1 MKTENFF
8 DESSEQSKVKSA
20 IVSKYFGTWSQIMI
34 RTQDNN
40 PQHTKRLAYID
51 LFAGPGRYKDGTK
64 STPLLV
70 LEKAIQDEVLRQRLV
85 TIFNDKDED
94 NTQSLQKE
102 IGELSGIKTMRYKPV
117 VQNNEIGTEI
127 IKSFEKHKLVPT
139 LFFID
144 PWGYKGL
151 SLKLVDT
158 AVKDWGCDCI
168 FFFNYNRISMGLPN
182 DKVEEHMNALFGKER
197 ADNLRLKLKPLSP
210 DEREL
215 MIVEE
220 ICQAI
225 QDMGREFV
233 LPFGFK
239 NESGARTKHYLIFVS
254 KNFRGYE
261 VMKNVMASESSDAHD
276 GIASFHYSPASERQ
290 PLLFGLTHSIESLQ
304 DTLLA
309 EFAGQALTMNEI
321 YKRHNVGT
329 PFVSKNYKIALA
341 NLQDAGLIQSD
352 RKRKGSFGDNV
363 NVTFPQR

>member
-1 MKTENFF
+1 MKTEKFF

-20 IVSKYFGTWSQIMI
+20 IVAKYFATWAQIMMA
-34 RTQDNN
+34 TQDQY
-40 PQHTKRLAYID
+40 PQHGKKIAYLD
-51 LFAGPGRYKDGTK
+51 LFAGPGRYEDGTQ
-64 STPLLV
+64 STPLMI
-70 LEKAIQDEVLRQRLV
+70 LEKAIQDEKLRERLV
-85 TIFNDKDED
+85 TIFNDKDEN
-94 NTQSLQKE
+94 NTRSLEKA
-102 IGELSGIKTMRYKPV
+102 IAELPGIESLRNPPV
-117 VQNNEIGTEI
+117 VQSSEVGLGMV
-127 IKSFEKHKLVPT
+127 KAFETYKLIPT
-139 LFFID
+139 LFFVD

-151 SLKLVDT
+151 SLKLVNT
-158 AVKDWGCDCI
+158 TVKDWGCDCI
-168 FFFNYNRISMGLPN
+168 FFFNYNRINMGLPN
-182 DKVEEHMNALFGKER
+182 ALVDPHMDALFGEER
-197 ADNLRLKLKPLSP
+197 AGSLRAKLNPLSP

-220 ICQAI
+220 VCQAI
-225 QDMGREFV
+225 KAMGRQFV

-304 DTLLA
+304 DTLLTG
-309 EFAGQALTMNEI
+309 FAGQTLTMNEI

-363 NVTFPQR
+363 TVTFPRQ